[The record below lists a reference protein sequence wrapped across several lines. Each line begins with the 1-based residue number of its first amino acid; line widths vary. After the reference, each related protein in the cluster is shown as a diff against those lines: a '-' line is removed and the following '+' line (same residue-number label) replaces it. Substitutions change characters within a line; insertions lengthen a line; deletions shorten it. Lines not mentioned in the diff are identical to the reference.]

1 MNIQK
6 LTDKTLATVGTI
18 TFTIAVYLLAPG
30 VLALPLAILVLITA
44 GVIVFLQS
52 RWVQSEADE
61 WLLVIRDGKMIKAG
75 IGMKT
80 LIGLSDTVVKFP
92 SRV

>member
-18 TFTIAVYLLAPG
+18 AFTIAVYLLAPG
-30 VLALPLAILVLITA
+30 VLAVPLAILVLITA

-52 RWVQSEADE
+52 RWV
-61 WLLVIRDGKMIKAG
+61 
-75 IGMKT
+75 
-80 LIGLSDTVVKFP
+80 
-92 SRV
+92 